1 MIRFLTAAAL
11 GLLLLTSQAFA
22 EERVR
27 LGYGRLITNDF
38 IGDTQDRWHSGS
50 VASSRIYGYSWDGAL
65 PEKFGELLE
74 FRINGEIIAPDNLV
88 SPAAGDRPYAG
99 SLSFGLHTHY
109 QRRETDISMG
119 MDMVLTGPM
128 TGLDDFQGA
137 LHDALGVDSASA
149 ATLSGQI
156 GNGVHP
162 TFVMEL
168 GRDYALG
175 QGATLR
181 PFLETRVGVETLL
194 RAGAD
199 VTIGQIGRGE
209 LLVRDPVSGQRYRTM
224 QNSDAGYTFVLGG
237 DIAKVTDSI
246 YLPTSRGF
254 TLTDSRQRLRAG
266 VHWQGEN
273 SSGFYGLTWLGEE
286 FLGQGEGQLIGSVR
300 LNLNF

>member
-1 MIRFLTAAAL
+1 MIRFFTAAAL
-11 GLLLLTSQAFA
+11 GLLFLTSQAFA
-22 EERVR
+22 GDRTR
-27 LGYGRLITNDF
+27 LGYGRLVTNDF

-50 VASSRIYGYSWDGAL
+50 VASSRIYGYSWDGDL

-74 FRINGEIIAPDNLV
+74 FRINGEIIGPDNLV

-109 QRRETDISMG
+109 QRQETEIAMG

-137 LHDALGVDSASA
+137 LHDALGVETAST
-149 ATLSGQI
+149 ATLAGQI

-175 QGATLR
+175 QVATLR
-181 PFLETRVGVETLL
+181 PFLETRVGVETML

-199 VTIGQIGRGE
+199 ITIGQIGRAE
-209 LLVRDPVSGQRYRTM
+209 VLVRDPVSGQRYRTM
-224 QNSDAGYTFVLGG
+224 QKSDPGYTFVIGG
-237 DIAKVTDSI
+237 DIAKVTEST
-246 YLPTSRGF
+246 YLPASRGY

-286 FLGQGEGQLIGSVR
+286 FEGQGEGQFIGSVR